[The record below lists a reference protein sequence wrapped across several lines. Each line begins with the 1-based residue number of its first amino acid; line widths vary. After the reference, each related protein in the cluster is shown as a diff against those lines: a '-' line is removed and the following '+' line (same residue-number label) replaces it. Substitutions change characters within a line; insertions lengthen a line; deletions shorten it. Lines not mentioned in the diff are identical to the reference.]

1 MNKRRSSNRVRTLL
15 DARVIFNN
23 RFSLIECTVR
33 NLSETG
39 ARIAFSHPT
48 EIPPEFELE
57 IPSRKIS
64 VKAKA
69 VWSDGKEHGVAFIE
83 GSQGTALG
91 ASLPQRIADQGQAE
105 SGISKSSVEDILN
118 EARHRIAEAMGI
130 PSETVKLKLEITS

>member
-15 DARVIFNN
+15 VARIVFNN

-39 ARIAFSHPT
+39 ARIAFSHPV

-64 VKAKA
+64 VRAKV
-69 VWSDGKEHGVAFIE
+69 VWSNGKEHGVTFIK
-83 GSQGTALG
+83 GAQDAALG
-91 ASLPQRIADQGQAE
+91 DLSRRAIHQDQIASEAE
-105 SGISKSSVEDILN
+105 MGRVEEILN
-118 EARHRIAEAMGI
+118 EARDRIAQVMGL
-130 PSETVKLKLEITS
+130 PSETVKLRLEITR